1 MKKLTFGKT
10 PSTGDKVATATKR
23 GYDTGKPSTG
33 SAGPSKWKAAPT
45 VSKNAVGIKL
55 SKKV

>member
-10 PSTGDKVATATKR
+10 PSVSDKVATATKR

-33 SAGPSKWKAAPT
+33 SAGPSKWKAKPMA
-45 VSKNAVGIKL
+45 SKGKVGAEIK
-55 SKKV
+55 KKF